1 MRKTFTEEITNEL
14 NKQLE
19 VLNCAFRF
27 KLVTEEYGERLY
39 NPHIEISLTNN
50 YFVNSFVLN
59 LTNKFY
65 KWLEQLCE
73 DNWNIHLSYNNTR
86 SIIWAKEGWDK

>member
-27 KLVTEEYGERLY
+27 KLVIEEYGEKLY
-39 NPHIEISLTNN
+39 NPHIKISLINN
-50 YFVNSFVLN
+50 YFIDSFS
-59 LTNKFY
+59 LTLTDEFY

-73 DNWNIHLSYNNTR
+73 DNWDIHLSYNNTGN
-86 SIIWAKEGWDK
+86 IIWAKEGWDK